1 MTKQHI
7 IAHFDC
13 CGRTD
18 SMQTTDNFVE
28 LLRNLLSSHKHVFVV
43 RGERSFVECGA
54 AAFLKEVHEGTNIVF
69 HPFSAFEK
77 NPKREDAFAGARE
90 LIATQSET
98 IIAIGGGSA
107 MDVAK
112 LIRGYAQRPS
122 MPLIAIPTTAGTGA
136 ESTQFAVC
144 YVDDVKTSMDDPH
157 NLPNYALLMPE
168 FTMTNSRYLTATCGF
183 DAFAQAIE
191 AFWNV
196 FATEES
202 DLYAEE
208 ALALLV
214 RALYQF
220 ADYPQLC
227 MNDRL
232 WRDQMM
238 VGANLAGQAINITRT
253 TAPHAMSYILTSKY
267 GYSHGHAVALTFPY
281 IAKLNMECPMELYTG
296 RTFRHYVEKMKWLR
310 KCLGLSD
317 AADIEEHL
325 RCFIKKIGLG
335 LKNDK
340 PIDTTIVAQS
350 VNMER
355 AKNNPHLLTED
366 ILAQAAESIL
376 KMN

>member
-1 MTKQHI
+1 MNNQQV

-18 SMQTTDNFVE
+18 SMKTTDNFVV

-43 RGERSFVECGA
+43 RGERSFRECGA
-54 AAFLKEVHEGTNIVF
+54 ATFLNEVQHGTDLTF
-69 HPFSAFEK
+69 HHFSSFEK
-77 NPKREDAFAGARE
+77 NPKQEDAISGARE
-90 LIATQSET
+90 LLASQSDA

-112 LIRGYAQRPS
+112 LIRHYSNRPYI
-122 MPLIAIPTTAGTGA
+122 PLIAIPTTAGTGA

-144 YVDDVKTSMDDPH
+144 YVNGVKTSMDDPH
-157 NLPNYALLMPE
+157 NLPEYALLMPE
-168 FTMTNSRYLTATCGF
+168 FTMTNAPFLTATCGF

-191 AFWNV
+191 AYWNV
-196 FATEES
+196 FAMEES

-214 RALYQF
+214 PALYRF
-220 ADYPQLC
+220 ADNPQMC
-227 MNDRL
+227 VNNRL

-238 VGANLAGQAINITRT
+238 VGANLAGQSINITRT

-267 GYSHGHAVALTFPY
+267 GYAHGQAVALTFPY
-281 IAKLNMECPMELYTG
+281 FAKLNMECPMELYTG
-296 RTFRHYVEKMKWLR
+296 RNYRHYVDKMRWLR
-310 KCLGLSD
+310 KCLGLKPETD
-317 AADIEEHL
+317 VEEFL
-325 RCFIKKIGLG
+325 RGFIKKLGLG
-335 LKNDK
+335 LIKEK
-340 PIDTTIVAQS
+340 TIDLDIVAKS

-366 ILAQAAESIL
+366 ILAHAAESIM
-376 KMN
+376 KMK

>member
-1 MTKQHI
+1 MTNQQV

-18 SMQTTDNFVE
+18 GMQTTENFVE
-28 LLRNLLSSHKHVFVV
+28 LLRNLLSSHRHVFVV
-43 RGERSFVECGA
+43 RGERSFDECGA
-54 AAFLKEVHEGTNIVF
+54 AAFLNEVKQGTDIIF
-69 HPFSAFEK
+69 HHFSSFEK
-77 NPKREDAFAGARE
+77 NPKKEDAIIGARE
-90 LIATQSET
+90 LIALESDV

-112 LIRGYAQRPS
+112 LIRFYADRPKL
-122 MPLIAIPTTAGTGA
+122 PLIAIPTTAGTGA

-144 YVDDVKTSMDDPH
+144 YVNGVKTSMDNPH
-157 NLPNYALLMPE
+157 NLPEYALLMPE
-168 FTMTNSRYLTATCGF
+168 FTMTNSLYLTATCGF
-183 DAFAQAIE
+183 DAFAQSVE
-191 AFWNV
+191 AYWNV

-214 RALYQF
+214 PALYRF
-220 ADYPQLC
+220 VDTPQLC
-227 MNDRL
+227 MSNRL

-281 IAKLNMECPMELYTG
+281 FAKLNMECPIELYMG
-296 RTFRHYVEKMKWLR
+296 QNYRHYVEKMKWLR
-310 KCLGLSD
+310 KCLGLKLETD
-317 AADIEEHL
+317 VEVFL
-325 RCFIKKIGLG
+325 RGFIKKLGLG
-335 LKNDK
+335 LKK
-340 PIDTTIVAQS
+340 EQSIDTAIVAQS

-366 ILAQAAESIL
+366 ILAQSAESIIRQ
-376 KMN
+376 